1 MIELRILVT
10 RGEDDRLSGNVRSA
24 AGGDA
29 HEFSGTLEL
38 LRVFEELVPAER
50 SLEAEGEPRR

>member
-1 MIELRILVT
+1 MLVT